1 MKRIIA
7 ILLTV
12 AVGMFI
18 FTGLYGEDSDFK
30 AFGEKELSD
39 TVAQNY
45 VDKNVDTDRE
55 SPESGSSNI
64 VTSIVVNYRS
74 FDTLGEVTVL
84 FVSALGVALL
94 GGVLKEKVTFSVK
107 PGFILKNGMKII
119 SGIILI
125 TGIYI
130 FIHGHLSP
138 GGGFPGGA
146 MIGSSFLLMFLSD
159 EEFKTKIT
167 AFKIMEGTAGSL
179 ILIIGLAGLSIGG
192 YFLYNYLPNGNI
204 GELIS
209 AGIVPILY
217 VLVGLKV
224 GSEVSNLLGNF
235 LNGEV
240 E

>member
-94 GGVLKEKVTFSVK
+94 GGVLKEKV
-107 PGFILKNGMKII
+107 
-119 SGIILI
+119 
-125 TGIYI
+125 
-130 FIHGHLSP
+130 
-138 GGGFPGGA
+138 
-146 MIGSSFLLMFLSD
+146 
-159 EEFKTKIT
+159 
-167 AFKIMEGTAGSL
+167 
-179 ILIIGLAGLSIGG
+179 
-192 YFLYNYLPNGNI
+192 
-204 GELIS
+204 
-209 AGIVPILY
+209 
-217 VLVGLKV
+217 
-224 GSEVSNLLGNF
+224 
-235 LNGEV
+235 
-240 E
+240 